1 MPVPEKEA
9 VTKVCID
16 DFAFRKRKTYGTIMV
31 DIDTHRIIDLLA
43 SREAADVAEWLKSY
57 PNLEVVSRDG
67 SVSYKSAIEQAGSHL
82 QQVSDRF
89 HLVKG
94 LTDAA
99 KKFLSRLL
107 AANFILPTE
116 ASHYDGKPTGDY
128 WDKPVKEDAPAAE
141 HNANV
146 KKKMKTVEQVR
157 EFGKQGL
164 NKSEIA
170 RIVGINRVTV
180 AKYLKDDFNPSS
192 AYYHTT
198 IPSKIKPYSQE
209 IKNMLSEGK
218 TFKQISAV
226 IRERGYDGADGTIR
240 MFATRE
246 RRLMKE
252 AAEQGGSGEKIERK
266 WLISLLYHP
275 VDEVRS
281 LSQDQLDRII
291 EEYPIIGRVYDAV
304 TGFKGALFG
313 KKEAELDKW
322 AKETEALE
330 IDELE
335 SFINGIKRDI
345 IAVKNAIRLD
355 YNNGLAEGSVNKLKV
370 VKRIMYGRNSFE
382 LLKGK
387 LLRLELRRKIN

>member
-1 MPVPEKEA
+1 
-9 VTKVCID
+9 
-16 DFAFRKRKTYGTIMV
+16 
-31 DIDTHRIIDLLA
+31 
-43 SREAADVAEWLKSY
+43 
-57 PNLEVVSRDG
+57 
-67 SVSYKSAIEQAGSHL
+67 
-82 QQVSDRF
+82 
-89 HLVKG
+89 
-94 LTDAA
+94 
-99 KKFLSRLL
+99 
-107 AANFILPTE
+107 
-116 ASHYDGKPTGDY
+116 
-128 WDKPVKEDAPAAE
+128 
-141 HNANV
+141 
-146 KKKMKTVEQVR
+146 
-157 EFGKQGL
+157 
-164 NKSEIA
+164 
-170 RIVGINRVTV
+170 
-180 AKYLKDDFNPSS
+180 
-192 AYYHTT
+192 
-198 IPSKIKPYSQE
+198 
-209 IKNMLSEGK
+209 
-218 TFKQISAV
+218 
-226 IRERGYDGADGTIR
+226 

-345 IAVKNAIRLD
+345 TAVKNAIRLD

-387 LLRLELRRKIN
+387 LLRLELKRKIN